1 MPEAAPTTPEP
12 VSTGAVA
19 REPTDGVAWANR
31 DRLLRIALIVLPPL
45 IVAAIVI
52 VNVAPGMMPGVGFWD
67 TGEFQTVLPILGTA
81 HPTGYPTY
89 VLIGFIAN
97 VLLTPFGE
105 PAFRINI
112 LSLLAVA
119 FAAGATVALI
129 RRLTGST
136 PIAMATG
143 LGLSLTPVVWAN
155 ATRADPHPI
164 HLAFVALLLLV
175 LVTWEQERRAAA
187 PNADRWLVAAALV
200 FGLSAGNHSLTLLLA
215 PPIALYVLATEPRI
229 VLRPRLLVLCAL
241 VLVGSAGAA
250 YLELPLRAGPFRAP
264 LVYAHPE
271 TWDGFWYIAL
281 AEQFRGSVSDVFG
294 NLPTKFGHIGQL
306 AWNQFGFLTPLLV
319 PAFLATVR
327 RAPRY
332 ALLTGSAMVITLL
345 FNLSY
350 ANADIDRY
358 YLGPVLWAWTWLGIL
373 AAFVLQLVVDWIPGA
388 EARAGAGEPA
398 EAGDQAVPAEA
409 GDQAVP
415 AGGQPGGAA
424 RRVALVSVANA
435 LALILAIAILIPG
448 INAMSLSR
456 IQADRS
462 RDTSAARWLADAM
475 PLFAPNAVVVSW
487 WSTSTPLW
495 YGQKIEGLRPDVFIV
510 DDRTMLDLKLGGASD
525 VIARYL
531 GHQPVYLIRA
541 NGRDLALV
549 LKDYELKQLLG
560 NGSDALYEVVGRRV
574 ASG

>member
-1 MPEAAPTTPEP
+1 MPEATAGEVELADPAEVETGGEVEWTT
-12 VSTGAVA
+12 
-19 REPTDGVAWANR
+19 R
-31 DRLLRIALIVLPPL
+31 DRVFRAALVVLPPL

-52 VNVAPGMMPGVGFWD
+52 VNVAPGLMPGVGFWD

-97 VLLTPFGE
+97 ILLTPFGE
-105 PAFRINI
+105 PAFRINL

-119 FAAGATVALI
+119 FAAGATVALL
-129 RRLTGST
+129 RRLVDST

-175 LVTWEQERRAAA
+175 LVTWEQKRRASARD
-187 PNADRWLVAAALV
+187 ADRWLVAAALV
-200 FGLSAGNHSLTLLLA
+200 FGLSAANHSLTLLLA
-215 PPIALYVLATEPRI
+215 PPIGLYVLATEPRI
-229 VLRPRLLVLCAL
+229 VLRPRLLALCAL
-241 VLVGSAGAA
+241 AVVGSAALV
-250 YLELPLRAGPFRAP
+250 YLELPIRAGLIRAP

-281 AEQFRGSVSDVFG
+281 AEQFRGSLSDPLG
-294 NLPTKFGHIGQL
+294 NLPHKLGQIGQL
-306 AWNQFGFLTPLLV
+306 AWNQFGFLTALLV
-319 PAFLATVR
+319 PAFLATIRTV
-327 RAPRY
+327 PRY
-332 ALLTGSAMVITLL
+332 ALLTGSAMVLTLL
-345 FNLSY
+345 FNTSY

-358 YLGPVLWAWTWLGIL
+358 YLGPVLWAWTWVGIL
-373 AAFVLQLVVDWIPGA
+373 AAFVFRLVVDWIPGA
-388 EARAGAGEPA
+388 EARAGDGEP
-398 EAGDQAVPAEA
+398 GTGP
-409 GDQAVP
+409 
-415 AGGQPGGAA
+415 
-424 RRVALVSVANA
+424 RRAPVLSPANA
-435 LALILAIAILIPG
+435 IAVFAAIAILIPG

-462 RDTSAARWLADAM
+462 NDTTAARWLADAM
-475 PLFAPNAVVVSW
+475 PLFQPDAVVVSW
-487 WSTSTPLW
+487 WSTSTTLW
-495 YGQKIEGLRPDVFIV
+495 YGQKIEGLRPDIFIV
-510 DDRTMLDLKLGGASD
+510 DDRTMLDLNLGGASA

-541 NGRDLALV
+541 NGSDLALV
-549 LKDYELKQLLG
+549 TRDYELKQLLG
-560 NGSDALYEVVGRRV
+560 NGSDALYEVVGRKV

>member
-1 MPEAAPTTPEP
+1 MPAAAEAEATPEAQSGSEVEWTA
-12 VSTGAVA
+12 
-19 REPTDGVAWANR
+19 R
-31 DRLLRIALIVLPPL
+31 DRALRAALVLLPPL
-45 IVAAIVI
+45 IVAAFVI
-52 VNVAPGMMPGVGFWD
+52 VNVAPGLMPGVGFWD

-97 VLLTPFGE
+97 ILLTPFGE
-105 PAFRINI
+105 PAFRINL

-119 FAAGATVALI
+119 FAAGATVALM
-129 RRLTGST
+129 RRLIDST

-175 LVTWEQERRAAA
+175 LVTWEQKRRASA
-187 PNADRWLVAAALV
+187 PDADRWLVAAALV
-200 FGLSAGNHSLTLLLA
+200 FGLSAGNHSLTLLLV
-215 PPIALYVLATEPRI
+215 PPIGLYVLATDWRI
-229 VLRPRLLVLCAL
+229 VVRPRLLALCAL
-241 VLVGSAGAA
+241 AAVGSAALV
-250 YLELPLRAGPFRAP
+250 YLELPIRAGLIPAP

-281 AEQFRGSVSDVFG
+281 AEQFRGSLSDPLG
-294 NLPTKFGHIGQL
+294 DLPHKLGEVGQL
-306 AWNQFGFLTPLLV
+306 AWNQFGFLTPILP

-327 RAPRY
+327 MAPRY

-358 YLGPVLWAWTWLGIL
+358 YLGPVLWAWTWVGVL
-373 AAFVLQLVVDWIPGA
+373 AAFVYRLAVDRIPGA
-388 EARAGAGEPA
+388 EARAGDGDGDREP
-398 EAGDQAVPAEA
+398 G
-409 GDQAVP
+409 
-415 AGGQPGGAA
+415 PGTGS
-424 RRVALVSVANA
+424 RRAPVVSLANA
-435 LALILAIAILIPG
+435 IAAVLAIAILIPG
-448 INAMSLSR
+448 INAMSSSR
-456 IQADRS
+456 LHADRS
-462 RDTSAARWLADAM
+462 TDTTAARWLADAM
-475 PLFAPNAVVVSW
+475 PLFQPNAVVVSW
-487 WSTSTPLW
+487 WSTSTTLW
-495 YGQKIEGLRPDVFIV
+495 YGQKIEGLRPDIFVV
-510 DDRTMLDLKLGGASD
+510 DDRTMLDLNLGGASD

-541 NGRDLALV
+541 NDRDLALV
-549 LKDYELKQLLG
+549 TKDYELKQLLG
-560 NGSDALYEVVGRRV
+560 SGSDALYEVVARKV

>member
-1 MPEAAPTTPEP
+1 MVSADTPEATAIEA
-12 VSTGAVA
+12 GAGA
-19 REPTDGVAWANR
+19 GLELEWATR
-31 DRLLRIALIVLPPL
+31 DRVLRAALVALPPL
-45 IVAAIVI
+45 IVAAFII
-52 VNVAPGMMPGVGFWD
+52 VNIAPGLMPGVGFWD

-97 VLLTPFGE
+97 ILLTPVGE
-105 PAFRINI
+105 PAFRINL

-119 FAAGATVALI
+119 FAAGATVALM
-129 RRLTGST
+129 RRLIDST

-175 LVTWEQERRAAA
+175 LVTWEQKRRAGA
-187 PNADRWLVAAALV
+187 PEADRWLVAAALV
-200 FGLSAGNHSLTLLLA
+200 FGFSAGNHSLTLLLA
-215 PPIALYVLATEPRI
+215 PPIGLYVLATEPRI
-229 VLRPRLLVLCAL
+229 VLRPRLLALCAL
-241 VLVGSAGAA
+241 AVVGSTALV
-250 YLELPLRAGPFRAP
+250 YLELPIRAGLIRAP

-281 AEQFRGSVSDVFG
+281 AEQFRGSLSDPLG
-294 NLPTKFGHIGQL
+294 DLPHKLGQVGQL
-306 AWNQFGFLTPLLV
+306 AWNQFGFLTPLLP

-327 RAPRY
+327 IAPRY

-358 YLGPVLWAWTWLGIL
+358 YLGPVLWAWTWAGAL
-373 AAFVLQLVVDWIPGA
+373 AAFLFRLAADWIPGA
-388 EARAGAGEPA
+388 EARAGDGEP
-398 EAGDQAVPAEA
+398 GIGP
-409 GDQAVP
+409 
-415 AGGQPGGAA
+415 
-424 RRVALVSVANA
+424 RRAPVLSLANA
-435 LALILAIAILIPG
+435 IAVVLAIAILIPG
-448 INAMSLSR
+448 INAMSSSR
-456 IQADRS
+456 IRADRS
-462 RDTSAARWLADAM
+462 NDTAAARWLADAM
-475 PLFAPNAVVVSW
+475 PLFQPNAIVVSW
-487 WSTSTPLW
+487 WSTSTTLW
-495 YGQKIEGLRPDVFIV
+495 YGQKIEGLRPDILIV
-510 DDRTMLDLKLGGASD
+510 DDRTMLDLNLGGASA

-541 NGRDLALV
+541 NGSDLALV
-549 LKDYELKQLLG
+549 TKDYELKQLLG
-560 NGSDALYEVVGRRV
+560 TGSDALYEVVGRKV